1 LLYSGAREHSEE
13 KELVGL
19 ALALIAI
26 NGRNRLA
33 ISFQTVSGSYRDTG
47 ECYKQL
53 GGGIDG

>member
-1 LLYSGAREHSEE
+1 
-13 KELVGL
+13 LVGL
-19 ALALIAI
+19 TLALIAI

-53 GGGIDG
+53 GGGMDG

>member
-1 LLYSGAREHSEE
+1 LLYSGAREHFEE
-13 KELVGL
+13 KELGGIT
-19 ALALIAI
+19 LALIAI

-53 GGGIDG
+53 GGGMDG